1 MQKTGRNLA
10 KSAKILFCVQ
20 LYLPSPTNICQT
32 FHVHVNYLSPLWR
45 HKNVIPDILFFFSWR
60 WHYKWGF
67 YPFWKVIQFSWVSLM
82 YTWYWNQ
89 AGGSWGTLLGT
100 KPLQVPCF
108 LFMEKGLVSQAFPES
123 QRAGTVCYWFEKW
136 SSAETKEKQLNKKDN
151 DNSSAIKQRPS
162 SSSRGMHDNL

>member
-1 MQKTGRNLA
+1 MRKTGRNLA

-20 LYLPSPTNICQT
+20 LSLPSPTNIRQT
-32 FHVHVNYLSPLWR
+32 FHVHVNYLSALWR

-100 KPLQVPCF
+100 K
-108 LFMEKGLVSQAFPES
+108 A
-123 QRAGTVCYWFEKW
+123 
-136 SSAETKEKQLNKKDN
+136 
-151 DNSSAIKQRPS
+151 PS
-162 SSSRGMHDNL
+162 SPLFLVYRKRFSLPGLPWVPKSRHSQLLIWEVKQCRNKGKAVKQERQWQ